1 MLVQYANFYFNYMNQ
16 FMTNLWRIIDVTK
29 IWTWPCFS
37 LILKLWCD
45 LFVKAWK
52 INNCIASKVWNSFAT
67 HYIWISLQ
75 YHLLSLCNTSCQI
88 VLHSTISFAEPLQYI
103 LSNIVA
109 FKCEGNWK
117 HNDHFKYLEC
127 KHLFLSPFLLNAQNN
142 RKIKRDCKYGSK
154 SKNPKVF
161 IPKFCKCV
169 MQVQWTT
176 MNMHSNFR
184 SM

>member
-1 MLVQYANFYFNYMNQ
+1 
-16 FMTNLWRIIDVTK
+16 MTNLWQIIDVTK

-45 LFVKAWK
+45 LFVKTWK
-52 INNCIASKVWNSFAT
+52 IYNCIASKVWNSFAT

-75 YHLLSLCNTSCQI
+75 YHLLSLCNTYCQI
-88 VLHSTISFAEPLQYI
+88 MLHSTISFVKPLQYI

-127 KHLFLSPFLLNAQNN
+127 KHFFLSPFLLNVIVVTYEI
-142 RKIKRDCKYGSK
+142 R
-154 SKNPKVF
+154 VF
-161 IPKFCKCV
+161 FKGVQKEVFSSILEYAE
-169 MQVQWTT
+169 QVELKLCPNLWP
-176 MNMHSNFR
+176 F
-184 SM
+184 